1 MLTSFFL
8 RFPAKPTI
16 KKAPANGL
24 LLAVKGDTVTL
35 SCNGEGSPKPEI
47 TWSRAVSSIFLTPFL
62 KCASNRLSFSFQGKS
77 MPNGRETM
85 RGSELTFVNVNRR
98 HSGTYV
104 CKSDNGFSVAAEDK
118 ITVDVEYKPEVIVEE
133 VFIHAKT
140 GNQVR

>member
-1 MLTSFFL
+1 MPLTDCL
-8 RFPAKPTI
+8 
-16 KKAPANGL
+16 
-24 LLAVKGDTVTL
+24 
-35 SCNGEGSPKPEI
+35 
-47 TWSRAVSSIFLTPFL
+47 
-62 KCASNRLSFSFQGKS
+62 FQGKS

-104 CKSDNGFSVAAEDK
+104 CKADNGFSVAAEDK

-140 GNQVR
+140 GNQVTTRSSSRPISCYIDVEHSL